1 MGKKRIRFGSRDK
14 KTEDFVDPDKDPY
27 SYLKRYILEENYKD
41 WFERNY
47 PDNTIYGAVGL
58 NEWDYNEMKKKL
70 AANQDTVEDTSK
82 LEPESEP
89 ESEPEPEPES
99 EPEQKDDGKLSGK
112 WTAEPPGTK
121 RTQPT
126 KPDEEGFGK
135 IASTGPVVSD
145 EQQKITKKHTDKLFW
160 MRFAFAL
167 IGGVIATFAF
177 DGIAGSEEKRWSSII
192 FMIVLFVATCFIA
205 KGMKIS
211 FPKSDRKKLVTTGI
225 GSYIFLYLFAWIM
238 THTMLNLPKDNFS
251 LPFT

>member
-70 AANQDTVEDTSK
+70 SANQDTVEDTSK
-82 LEPESEP
+82 LEPGS
-89 ESEPEPEPES
+89 EPEPES
-99 EPEQKDDGKLSGK
+99 EPEPKEDGKVSGK

-135 IASTGPVVSD
+135 IASTGPAVSD

-167 IGGVIATFAF
+167 GGGVIATFVF
-177 DGIAGSEEKRWSSII
+177 DGIEGSEEKRWSSII
-192 FMIVLFVATCFIA
+192 FMIVLFVVTCFIA
-205 KGMKIS
+205 KGMKIKFS
-211 FPKSDRKKLVTTGI
+211 KSDRKKLVTTGI

>member
-70 AANQDTVEDTSK
+70 SANQDTVEDTSK
-82 LEPESEP
+82 LEPEP
-89 ESEPEPEPES
+89 ESEPEP
-99 EPEQKDDGKLSGK
+99 KDDGKVSGK
-112 WTAEPPGTK
+112 WTSEPPGTK

-135 IASTGPVVSD
+135 IASTDPVVSD
-145 EQQKITKKHTDKLFW
+145 EQQSIIKKHTNKLFW
-160 MRFAFAL
+160 MRFVFAL
-167 IGGVIATFAF
+167 IGGIVATFLF
-177 DGIAGSEEKRWSSII
+177 EQIEGDEERRWSSII
-192 FMIVLFVATCFIA
+192 FMIVLFIITCFIA
-205 KGMKIS
+205 KGMKIN
-211 FPKSDRKKLVTTGI
+211 FPRADRKKLVTTGI
-225 GSYIFLYLFAWIM
+225 GSFIFLYLFAWI
-238 THTMLNLPKDNFS
+238 TTYTLLNLPKENFS

>member
-1 MGKKRIRFGSRDK
+1 MGKKRIRFGSRGK
-14 KTEDFVDPDKDPY
+14 KIEDFVDPDKDPY

-70 AANQDTVEDTSK
+70 SANQDTVEDTSK
-82 LEPESEP
+82 L
-89 ESEPEPEPES
+89 EPEPES

-126 KPDEEGFGK
+126 KPDEEGFEK
-135 IASTGPVVSD
+135 IASTGSVVSD
-145 EQQKITKKHTDKLFW
+145 EQQNIIKKRTNKLFW

-167 IGGVIATFAF
+167 IGGAAAEFLF
-177 DGIAGSEEKRWSSII
+177 DGIADSEEKRWSSII
-192 FMIVLFVATCFIA
+192 FMIVLFVVTCFIA

-225 GSYIFLYLFAWIM
+225 GSYVFLYLFAWIM
-238 THTMLNLPKDNFS
+238 THTMLNLPKENFS

>member
-1 MGKKRIRFGSRDK
+1 MGKKRIRFGSRGK

-70 AANQDTVEDTSK
+70 SANQDTVEDTSK
-82 LEPESEP
+82 LEPEPEP
-89 ESEPEPEPES
+89 ESEPEP
-99 EPEQKDDGKLSGK
+99 KDDGKVSGQ
-112 WTAEPPGTK
+112 WTAEPPGEK
-121 RTQPT
+121 RTKPT

-135 IASTGPVVSD
+135 IAPTDSVVSD
-145 EQQKITKKHTDKLFW
+145 EQQKITKKRTDKLFW

-167 IGGVIATFAF
+167 IGGAAAEFLF
-177 DGIAGSEEKRWSSII
+177 DGIADSEEKRWSSII
-192 FMIVLFVATCFIA
+192 FMIVLFVVTCFIA

-211 FPKSDRKKLVTTGI
+211 FQKSDRKKLVTTGI
-225 GSYIFLYLFAWIM
+225 GSYVFLYLFAWIM
-238 THTMLNLPKDNFS
+238 THTMLNLPKENFS

>member
-27 SYLKRYILEENYKD
+27 SYLKRYILEENYKA

-70 AANQDTVEDTSK
+70 SANQDTVEDTSK
-82 LEPESEP
+82 LEPEP

-99 EPEQKDDGKLSGK
+99 EPEPKDDGKVSGQ

-121 RTQPT
+121 RTQST

-135 IASTGPVVSD
+135 IASTDPVVSD
-145 EQQKITKKHTDKLFW
+145 EQQNIIKKRTNTLFW
-160 MRFAFAL
+160 MRFALAL
-167 IGGVIATFAF
+167 IGGAAAEFLF
-177 DGIAGSEEKRWSSII
+177 DGIADMEEKRWSSII
-192 FMIVLFVATCFIA
+192 FMIGLFVATCFIA
-205 KGMKIS
+205 KGMKIN

-225 GSYIFLYLFAWIM
+225 GSYVFLYLFAWIM
-238 THTMLNLPKDNFS
+238 THTMLNLPKENFS

>member
-70 AANQDTVEDTSK
+70 SANQDTVEDTSK
-82 LEPESEP
+82 L
-89 ESEPEPEPES
+89 EPEPEPES
-99 EPEQKDDGKLSGK
+99 EPEQKDDGKVSGK
-112 WTAEPPGTK
+112 WTAEPPGAK

-135 IASTGPVVSD
+135 IASTDPVVSD
-145 EQQKITKKHTDKLFW
+145 EQQKITKKRTDKLFW
-160 MRFAFAL
+160 MRFVFAL
-167 IGGVIATFAF
+167 GGGVIATFVF
-177 DGIAGSEEKRWSSII
+177 DGIADSEEKRWSSII
-192 FMIVLFVATCFIA
+192 FMIVLFVVTCFIA
-205 KGMKIS
+205 KGMKIT
-211 FPKSDRKKLVTTGI
+211 FQKSDRKKLVTTGI
-225 GSYIFLYLFAWIM
+225 GSYVFLYLFAWIM
-238 THTMLNLPKDNFS
+238 THTMLNLPKENFS

>member
-70 AANQDTVEDTSK
+70 SANQDTVEDTSK
-82 LEPESEP
+82 LEPEP

-99 EPEQKDDGKLSGK
+99 EPEPKDDGKVSGK

-135 IASTGPVVSD
+135 IASTDPVVSD
-145 EQQKITKKHTDKLFW
+145 EQQKIIKKHTDKLFW
-160 MRFAFAL
+160 MRFAFSL
-167 IGGVIATFAF
+167 IGGVVATFLF
-177 DGIAGSEEKRWSSII
+177 EQIEGDEERRWTSII
-192 FMIVLFVATCFIA
+192 FMIVLFIITCFIA

-238 THTMLNLPKDNFS
+238 TYTLLNLPRNDFS

>member
-70 AANQDTVEDTSK
+70 SANQDTVEDTSK
-82 LEPESEP
+82 LEPEP
-89 ESEPEPEPES
+89 GSEPEPEPES

>member
-47 PDNTIYGAVGL
+47 PDNTIYDAVGL

-70 AANQDTVEDTSK
+70 SANQDTVEDTSK
-82 LEPESEP
+82 LEPEPGSEP
-89 ESEPEPEPES
+89 EPEPEPES
-99 EPEQKDDGKLSGK
+99 EPEPKDDGKVSGQ
-112 WTAEPPGTK
+112 WTAEPPGAK
-121 RTQPT
+121 RTKPT
-126 KPDEEGFGK
+126 KPGEEGFGK
-135 IASTGPVVSD
+135 IASTDSVVSD
-145 EQQKITKKHTDKLFW
+145 EQQNIIKKRTNKLFW

-167 IGGVIATFAF
+167 IGGAAAEFLF
-177 DGIAGSEEKRWSSII
+177 DGIADSEEKRWLSII
-192 FMIVLFVATCFIA
+192 FMIVLFLVTCFIA

-211 FPKSDRKKLVTTGI
+211 FPRSDRKKLVTTGI

-238 THTMLNLPKDNFS
+238 THTMLNLPKENFS

>member
-1 MGKKRIRFGSRDK
+1 MGKKRIRFGSRGK
-14 KTEDFVDPDKDPY
+14 KIEDFVDPDKDPH
-27 SYLKRYILEENYKD
+27 SYLRRYILEEKYKD

-47 PDNTIYGAVGL
+47 PDNTIYDAVGL

-70 AANQDTVEDTSK
+70 SANQDTVEDTSK

-89 ESEPEPEPES
+89 EPEPES
-99 EPEQKDDGKLSGK
+99 EPEPKDDGKISGK

-135 IASTGPVVSD
+135 IESTDPVVSD
-145 EQQKITKKHTDKLFW
+145 EQQSLTKKRTDILFW

-177 DGIAGSEEKRWSSII
+177 DEIADMEEKRWSSII
-192 FMIVLFVATCFIA
+192 FMIVLFIVTCFIA
-205 KGMKIS
+205 KGMKIN

>member
-27 SYLKRYILEENYKD
+27 SYLKRYILEENYKA

-70 AANQDTVEDTSK
+70 SANQDTVEDTSK
-82 LEPESEP
+82 LEPEP

-99 EPEQKDDGKLSGK
+99 EPEPKDDGKVSGK
-112 WTAEPPGTK
+112 WTAEAPGTK

-135 IASTGPVVSD
+135 IASTDPVVSD
-145 EQQKITKKHTDKLFW
+145 EQQNIIKKRTNTLFW
-160 MRFAFAL
+160 MRFALAL
-167 IGGVIATFAF
+167 IGGAAAEFLF
-177 DGIAGSEEKRWSSII
+177 DGIADMEEKRWSSII
-192 FMIVLFVATCFIA
+192 FMIGLFVATCFVA
-205 KGMKIS
+205 KGMKIN

-225 GSYIFLYLFAWIM
+225 GSYVFLYLFAWIM
-238 THTMLNLPKDNFS
+238 THTMLNLPKENFS

>member
-70 AANQDTVEDTSK
+70 SANQDTVEDTSK
-82 LEPESEP
+82 L
-89 ESEPEPEPES
+89 EPEPES

-135 IASTGPVVSD
+135 IASTGPAVSD

-167 IGGVIATFAF
+167 GGGIIATFVF
-177 DGIAGSEEKRWSSII
+177 DGIADSEEKRWSSII
-192 FMIVLFVATCFIA
+192 FMIVLFVVTCFIA

-211 FPKSDRKKLVTTGI
+211 FPRSDRKKLVTTGI

>member
-14 KTEDFVDPDKDPY
+14 KTEDFVDPNKDPQ
-27 SYLKRYILEENYKD
+27 SYLKRYILEEKYRD
-41 WFERNY
+41 WFDRNY

-58 NEWDYNEMKKKL
+58 SEWDYNAMKKKL
-70 AANQDTVEDTSK
+70 SANQDTVEDK
-82 LEPESEP
+82 
-89 ESEPEPEPES
+89 SEPEPEPKSELEPEPELES
-99 EPEQKDDGKLSGK
+99 EPKDDGKISGK
-112 WTAEPPGTK
+112 WTAEPPGVE
-121 RTQPT
+121 RTQPA
-126 KPDEEGFGK
+126 KRDEISPTES
-135 IASTGPVVSD
+135 AVSE
-145 EQQKITKKHTDKLFW
+145 EQQSIIKKRTNVLFW

-167 IGGVIATFAF
+167 IGGVAAEFLF
-177 DGIAGSEEKRWSSII
+177 DGIADSEEKRWSSII
-192 FMIVLFVATCFIA
+192 FMIVLFVVTCFIA

>member
-70 AANQDTVEDTSK
+70 SANQDTVEDTSK

-99 EPEQKDDGKLSGK
+99 EPEQKDDGKVSGK

-135 IASTGPVVSD
+135 IASTGPAVSD

-167 IGGVIATFAF
+167 GGGVIATFVF
-177 DGIAGSEEKRWSSII
+177 DGIADSEEKRWSSII
-192 FMIVLFVATCFIA
+192 FMIVLFVVTCFIA
-205 KGMKIS
+205 KGMKIT

>member
-70 AANQDTVEDTSK
+70 SANQDTVEDTSK
-82 LEPESEP
+82 LEPEP
-89 ESEPEPEPES
+89 ESEPEP
-99 EPEQKDDGKLSGK
+99 KDDGKVSGK

-135 IASTGPVVSD
+135 IASTDPVVSD
-145 EQQKITKKHTDKLFW
+145 EQQKITKKRTDKLFW
-160 MRFAFAL
+160 MRFVFAL
-167 IGGVIATFAF
+167 GGGVIATFIF
-177 DGIAGSEEKRWSSII
+177 DGIADSEEKRWSSII
-192 FMIVLFVATCFIA
+192 FMIVLFVVTCFIA
-205 KGMKIS
+205 KGMKIT
-211 FPKSDRKKLVTTGI
+211 FQKSDRKKLVTTGI

-238 THTMLNLPKDNFS
+238 THTMLNLPKENFS